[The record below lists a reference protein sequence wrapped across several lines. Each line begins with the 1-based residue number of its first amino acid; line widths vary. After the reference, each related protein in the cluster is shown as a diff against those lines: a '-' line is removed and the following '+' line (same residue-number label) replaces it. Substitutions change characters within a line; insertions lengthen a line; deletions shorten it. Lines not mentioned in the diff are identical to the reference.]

1 MTEKRHRS
9 GWNWVPR
16 SCPYQAQLIR
26 CAHITGVYGW
36 PQPFSFDV
44 GLDVA
49 LGNIHLCSIALFVCH
64 LLAWKEALVLL
75 SWGALLEGSSVCLA
89 TGAGGPVT
97 VCTDHRGSV
106 WMCER
111 TEASGTGLVAP
122 TQSTVHQGW
131 QQHQHLTCAW
141 STAPSY
147 PHGQAA
153 PCWTA
158 PSVWQLPQESWSQV
172 LSCTVWDRL
181 RTTRKYCNRERGM
194 DKPCKWQQSKREEGD
209 NGWG

>member
-1 MTEKRHRS
+1 MS
-9 GWNWVPR
+9 R
-16 SCPYQAQLIR
+16 SCPYQAQHVR
-26 CAHITGVYGW
+26 CAHISGVYGG
-36 PQPFSFDV
+36 PQPFSLDV

-75 SWGALLEGSSVCLA
+75 SWGALLEGSSACLA

-122 TQSTVHQGW
+122 HNSSSGV
-131 QQHQHLTCAW
+131 A
-141 STAPSY
+141 
-147 PHGQAA
+147 AA
-153 PCWTA
+153 PAPDLRMVHCSFLSSRAGSPSLDSPICVATA
-158 PSVWQLPQESWSQV
+158 SRKLKPSLQLYWLRQAE
-172 LSCTVWDRL
+172 
-181 RTTRKYCNRERGM
+181 RTTRKYCNREHGI
-194 DKPCKWQQSKREEGD
+194 DKPCKWQ
-209 NGWG
+209 